1 MVKLEL
7 NLPWKPVLA
16 WPWGVGYEIS
26 DVLAFSDVS
35 EFSDV
40 SKKIVMFQVI
50 FSDVS
55 LFSDVSRHRLDVL
68 KLDGEK

>member
-1 MVKLEL
+1 MIQKKIVM
-7 NLPWKPVLA
+7 
-16 WPWGVGYEIS
+16 
-26 DVLAFSDVS
+26 FR
-35 EFSDV
+35 
-40 SKKIVMFQVI
+40 KKIVMFQVI